1 VTARTIAVVSAGLS
15 TPSASRLLAD
25 RLYQATER
33 KLESA
38 SVPAS
43 PIVVEPVVVEL
54 RDHARDITNALLTRV
69 PSAALA
75 DALSAVANA
84 DGLIAVTPVFN
95 GSYSGLFKMFFDV
108 LDPDS
113 MAALAGK
120 PVLVGAAGNSPRHS
134 LVIEHAIRPMF
145 GYLRSVVVPTGVYA
159 SGEDWGASAGS
170 VSSGADALDERIA
183 RAAGE
188 LADLIVAR
196 PPAASRPAD
205 DPYQGFTPFEKLL
218 KG

>member
-15 TPSASRLLAD
+15 TPSASRLLAE

-33 KLESA
+33 KLASV

-43 PIVVEPVVVEL
+43 PVVVEL
-54 RDHARDITNALLTRV
+54 RDLARDITNALLTRV

-75 DALSAVANA
+75 AALSAVADA

-113 MAALAGK
+113 MAAMAGK
-120 PVLVGAAGNSPRHS
+120 PVLAGAAGNSPRHS

-170 VSSGADALDERIA
+170 ASGSGGVDALDERIA

-188 LADLIVAR
+188 LADLIAAR